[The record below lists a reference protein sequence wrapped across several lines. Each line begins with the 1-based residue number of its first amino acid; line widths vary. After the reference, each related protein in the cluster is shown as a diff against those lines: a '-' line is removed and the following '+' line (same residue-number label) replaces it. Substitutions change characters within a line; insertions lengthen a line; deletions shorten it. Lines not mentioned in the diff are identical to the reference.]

1 MFPQILRRKKVF
13 AELQELVDGGGQED
27 IAAAQTAA
35 DNDETKERFR
45 PSLVSLSLSLSLAR
59 SLSLSFSFFL
69 SLSLSLSLFR
79 ARSLSRTL
87 AFSR

>member
-27 IAAAQTAA
+27 IAAAQMAA

-45 PSLVSLSLSLSLAR
+45 PSLVSLPLSFSLSRSLSLSLSLAR
-59 SLSLSFSFFL
+59 S
-69 SLSLSLSLFR
+69 
-79 ARSLSRTL
+79 RTL
-87 AFSR
+87 AFSL

>member
-1 MFPQILRRKKVF
+1 MYRQILRRKKVF
-13 AELQELVDGGGQED
+13 AELQELVEGGGQED
-27 IAAAQTAA
+27 IAAAQMAA

-69 SLSLSLSLFR
+69 SLSLSLFR

>member
-27 IAAAQTAA
+27 IAAAQMAA

-45 PSLVSLSLSLSLAR
+45 PSLVSLSIG
-59 SLSLSFSFFL
+59 FFFL
-69 SLSLSLSLFR
+69 GPKMAAKKPKSP
-79 ARSLSRTL
+79 
-87 AFSR
+87 FSEKRGVAKPK